1 MLAGLDEIDWAALS
15 HAYGPATDVPEWLRA
30 LRSPDPEVRQWAH
43 EDWNIVH
50 QGTRYAATAP
60 AVPFLVELVLAH
72 DTPARDWLV
81 ELLTF
86 AAIGRD
92 AASLPEGI
100 VEVTVDQLARTTLTP
115 DPETDDPGTDYPGW
129 ALAAYQAVQ
138 AAVPSLLA
146 LLDDDDLRLRRATAH
161 LLAWFP
167 RWASSSLPRLRTRL
181 AAEPDPDAKATMLVA
196 LGLLAGGRGETSDS
210 PRLRE
215 LLGDADAVVRW
226 AAAVA
231 LARLFPQA
239 PPEPAVAELFGWLTG
254 VTTAGRRPEILFPEP
269 EQYATLVVRAV
280 PALRERAVEAIF
292 DRLATMPSLEAQ
304 PLVRNLKDLAL
315 KDLPDDP
322 AAFPP
327 LAKRVLGSLVWPLGR
342 WN

>member
-1 MLAGLDEIDWAALS
+1 VAITEE
-15 HAYGPATDVPEWLRA
+15 ATCQ
-30 LRSPDPEVRQWAH
+30 STDPEVRAWAR
-43 EDWNIVH
+43 EDGNIVH

-60 AVPFLVELVLAH
+60 AVPFLAELALAQ
-72 DTPARDWLV
+72 DTRGRDWLV
-81 ELLTF
+81 WLPTY
-86 AAIGRD
+86 AAIGDD

-100 VEVTVDQLARTTLTP
+100 VEVTLDQLARTTA
-115 DPETDDPGTDYPGW
+115 PEQEDAVW
-129 ALAAYQAVQ
+129 ALTAYRAVQ
-138 AAVPSLLA
+138 AAVPSLLP
-146 LLDDDDLRLRRATAH
+146 LLDDDEVRLRRATAH

-167 RWASSSLPRLRTRL
+167 RWASRSLPLLRARL
-181 AAEPDPDAKATMLVA
+181 AAESDLDAKATTVVA
-196 LGLLAGGRGETSDS
+196 LGLLAGGRGETRDR
-210 PRLRE
+210 PRLE
-215 LLGDADAVVRW
+215 QLLGDADAVVRW

-239 PPEPAVAELFGWLTG
+239 PPEPAVQELLGWLTG
-254 VTTAGRRPEILFPEP
+254 VTTAGRHPEILFPEP
-269 EQYATLVVRAV
+269 EQYAMLIVESV

-292 DRLATMPSLEAQ
+292 DRLATMPSLEAR

-342 WN
+342 WD